1 MKQQLRLKIQHLRA
15 ETSAKAV
22 RHLPLTGN
30 VLGSALGEVDF
41 GASTTEGTFY
51 DLVRKAGGEVIF
63 IYCQACVSLGMKG
76 HCCLL

>member
-1 MKQQLRLKIQHLRA
+1 MRA

-51 DLVRKAGGEVIF
+51 DLVRKAGGKVIF
-63 IYCQACVSLGMKG
+63 IYCQACVCLGMKG